1 MAEDN
6 NIEDKKTEIVVDE
19 TPIEQEETVVE
30 AAEAEETAEDG
41 IETLK
46 ERLRLEKEARQK
58 AEMAQAQY
66 EKTAKQ
72 AETDKQHTNLQL
84 IGNALESYKQNAA
97 VLRSRYAEAL
107 RDGAYDQAAELQE
120 AIAENTTRI
129 QKLQDGYSALEER
142 IKAPVEPM
150 PKTNDPVEAF
160 AARLSPR
167 SANWIRQHPQCVTDQ
182 RLNMKM
188 IGFHNVAVAEG
199 YEPDSDDYFEFIEQR
214 LGIRQP
220 VKQKVEAEEEQVMSA
235 AAAPKTKRSSPPPA
249 PSSSVSSGNTR
260 SSKVVRLTDEQ
271 QEIARMSG
279 LTNEEYARNLVNLRR
294 EGKIVN

>member
-1 MAEDN
+1 MAEEDKV
-6 NIEDKKTEIVVDE
+6 EDKKEEILVEDAPENSPEVK
-19 TPIEQEETVVE
+19 IE
-30 AAEAEETAEDG
+30 AAEPEETAEDG
-41 IETLK
+41 IEALK

-58 AEMAQAQY
+58 AEMAQAEY
-66 EKTAKQ
+66 EKNAKQ
-72 AETDKQHTNLQL
+72 AETDKQQTNLQL

-97 VLRSRYAEAL
+97 VLKARYAEAL

-120 AIAENTTRI
+120 AISENTTRI
-129 QKLQDGYSALEER
+129 QKLNDGYAALEER
-142 IKAPVEPM
+142 LKNPVQPM
-150 PKTNDPVEAF
+150 QKTNDPVEAF

-199 YEPDSDDYFEFIEQR
+199 YEPDSDDYFEFIEQK

-220 VKQKVEAEEEQVMSA
+220 VKEKAEEEQVLSA
-235 AAAPKTKRSSPPPA
+235 AAAPKAKRASPPPA
-249 PSSSVSSGNTR
+249 PSSSVSSGSSR
-260 SSKVVRLTDEQ
+260 SSKVIRLTDEQ

-279 LTNEEYARNLVNLRR
+279 LSNEEYARNLVNLRR